1 MTGLTSLPTRYY
13 LLDRRVFARI
23 PPQLQLKMLW
33 LSLAPGGLE
42 ILTGAFLDDG
52 PPAAVLLQAEDV
64 KRKIVAGRE

>member
-1 MTGLTSLPTRYY
+1 
-13 LLDRRVFARI
+13 
-23 PPQLQLKMLW
+23 MLW

-64 KRKIVAGRE
+64 KRKIVNGRE